1 MTSTIRQNQMEV
13 TVLSAYNNNYKKK
26 TLKEI
31 RSNAKGQLVGRY
43 SIAMFVTIT
52 ISIIQLFALSLAE
65 SAYTGSIRTYL
76 LRFVISIVID
86 LLTGI
91 LLYGQ
96 SHFYLDFVRNVQPLK
111 ASGIFHG
118 FRHETDKA
126 ILIQGVFTLASIL
139 SSIPAVLISV
149 EIITIP
155 ESAYETVSLLIY
167 GFDFLLM
174 LTANLF
180 FGLSFF
186 VLNDNPDL
194 SVLEILRESMHLM
207 QKKKGRYILLCL
219 SALPLF
225 ILGFCACFVGIF
237 WVAAYYR
244 VLLTNF
250 YLDAICEEVT
260 LPYDD
265 TESAKE
271 NSEPAK
277 ENSEGSDW
285 FNY

>member
-1 MTSTIRQNQMEV
+1 MSD
-13 TVLSAYNNNYKKK
+13 YKKK

-43 SIAMFVTIT
+43 SIAMFVTLT
-52 ISIIQLFALSLAE
+52 ISIIQMFALSLAE
-65 SAYTGSIRTYL
+65 STYTGSIRTYL
-76 LRFVISIVID
+76 LRFIISIIID

-96 SHFYLDFVRNVQPLK
+96 SRFYLNFVRNVQPLK
-111 ASGIFHG
+111 ASDMFYG
-118 FRHETDKA
+118 FKHEMDKA
-126 ILIQGVFTLASIL
+126 VLIQGVFTLASVI

-149 EIITIP
+149 EIITIS
-155 ESAYETVSLLIY
+155 ESTYETVSLLIY
-167 GFDFLLM
+167 ALNFLLIFI
-174 LTANLF
+174 ANLF
-180 FGLSFF
+180 FGLSFC

-194 SVLEILRESMHLM
+194 SVTEVLKESMRLM

-219 SALPLF
+219 SAFPLF
-225 ILGFCACFVGIF
+225 LLGFCACFVGIF

-250 YLDAICEEVT
+250 YLDAIDEEVT
-260 LPYDD
+260 LPYND
-265 TESAKE
+265 T
-271 NSEPAK
+271 EPAK
-277 ENSEGSDW
+277 ENSEPTKENSEGSDN